1 MPVFAHFRQRVGSV
15 AKRLGGS
22 RGYAGSQNLLEDKG
36 NATVLPILGHASP
49 RSPPPEQAEGGRGVQ
64 RGSFPGKF
72 QSFTVSVVLNWSK
85 GYKARLRVWMQLW
98 NIMLS

>member
-1 MPVFAHFRQRVGSV
+1 MRV
-15 AKRLGGS
+15 AKICWKTKVMQL
-22 RGYAGSQNLLEDKG
+22 YCQFWDMP
-36 NATVLPILGHASP
+36 LPD
-49 RSPPPEQAEGGRGVQ
+49 PPPLPEQAEGGRGVQ

>member
-49 RSPPPEQAEGGRGVQ
+49 RSPPPPRAGGGRE
-64 RGSFPGKF
+64 RGAAWLLPR
-72 QSFTVSVVLNWSK
+72 QIPEL
-85 GYKARLRVWMQLW
+85 YRLCCAQLEQG
-98 NIMLS
+98 L